1 MKSLIDKYRFTVKPV
16 SLENLSSVELAR
28 SIQVHPLTY
37 QELPYD
43 PEYSNY
49 AGRLTLEKLANV
61 SPDEMDWKGRQEI
74 ILRHTGEHTV
84 DISGQSASKLLQQ
97 LYARDMSKI

>member
-1 MKSLIDKYRFTVKPV
+1 MSILYSNSENGSFLIVLLMYFDYLEKKTMKDLINKYRFTVKPV
-16 SLENLSSVELAR
+16 NLENSNSLELAR

-49 AGRLTLEKLANV
+49 AG
-61 SPDEMDWKGRQEI
+61 
-74 ILRHTGEHTV
+74 
-84 DISGQSASKLLQQ
+84 
-97 LYARDMSKI
+97 

>member
-1 MKSLIDKYRFTVKPV
+1 MKDLINKYRFTVKPV
-16 SLENLSSVELAR
+16 SLENSNSLELAR

-49 AGRLTLEKLANV
+49 AGRLTLEK
-61 SPDEMDWKGRQEI
+61 
-74 ILRHTGEHTV
+74 
-84 DISGQSASKLLQQ
+84 
-97 LYARDMSKI
+97 

>member
-1 MKSLIDKYRFTVKPV
+1 MNDLINKYRFTVKPV
-16 SLENLSSVELAR
+16 CLENSNSLELAR

-49 AGRLTLEKLANV
+49 AGRLTLEKLSNV
-61 SPDEMDWKGRQEI
+61 SPEEMYWNWTIYG
-74 ILRHTGEHTV
+74 
-84 DISGQSASKLLQQ
+84 
-97 LYARDMSKI
+97 

>member
-16 SLENLSSVELAR
+16 SLENSSSVELAR

-43 PEYSNY
+43 PESVSYTH
-49 AGRLTLEKLANV
+49 LTL
-61 SPDEMDWKGRQEI
+61 P
-74 ILRHTGEHTV
+74 TT
-84 DISGQSASKLLQQ
+84 
-97 LYARDMSKI
+97 